1 MKLHTLKPAEGSKK
15 KNKRIGRGP
24 GSTRGGTSTKGH
36 KGQQS
41 RSGYSQR
48 PWFEGGQMPLYRR
61 IPKFGFKNRFRVEYK
76 AVNLDTLQELADK
89 IPTTVIDHSYLANHG
104 IISNTSKLV
113 KVLGRGELKAK
124 VDVKLNKASKSA
136 IEAIE
141 KAGGSFTEIDR
152 VGNVVERTSEEAP
165 APKKEKKTVEAKE
178 KPVAPKEEV
187 KKEEPEAEKPK
198 KTKAKAA
205 KVEEE
210 KPKEEKAEP
219 KKEEKT
225 ETENTEESSDE

>member
-15 KNKRIGRGP
+15 KTKRIGRGP

-61 IPKFGFKNRFRVEYK
+61 IPKFGFKNKFRVEYK

-89 IPTTVIDHSYLANHG
+89 HSTKVIDHTYLADHG

-124 VDVKLNKASKSA
+124 LDVKLNKASKSA

-152 VGNVVERTSEEAP
+152 VGNVVEKSTEEAP
-165 APKKEKKTVEAKE
+165 AA
-178 KPVAPKEEV
+178 
-187 KKEEPEAEKPK
+187 KKEEGKDEPAAEKPK

-210 KPKEEKAEP
+210 KPAEEKAEP
-219 KKEEKT
+219 KSET
-225 ETENTEESSDE
+225 ETENKEESSDE